1 VVVEQ
6 ANGPAAQ
13 AGIRQGDVI
22 LAFGNQKVTSAEQ
35 LKRLVDKAKGS
46 VAVLVKREDA
56 RIYIPVRIG

>member
-13 AGIRQGDVI
+13 AGIRTGDVI
-22 LAFGNQKVTSAEQ
+22 LAFGNVSVKSPEQ
-35 LKRLVDKAKGS
+35 LKRLVDKAKGNI
-46 VAVLVKREDA
+46 AVLVKREEA